1 MDIETE
7 KIRKLIED
15 GKKPTK
21 KDFIENPT
29 LLYYDDIVSVSLEQ
43 DPSIIVLLKGALLN
57 QRYCDIIVNQNM
69 EITEEIIKQN
79 PSLTKYK
86 NVMEKAILLNP
97 STIRYT
103 HCHISKETI
112 NQALQSYQI
121 KKEDFL
127 NNPYLMENEYIL
139 EQNPELDYYF
149 MYPIKII
156 ELKETIEQN
165 PLNIKDLEI
174 FKDKQN
180 YVNKIIYLVTKL
192 NELEGKID
200 QNQSYD
206 ELMTIIDRITEIR
219 YKKEKHNFEYT
230 DIISINY
237 KMIRTFEKIIE
248 TNNTTLLNNLGKQ
261 LFEFTNEKMPYG
273 IIKTKITEYYKEY
286 IEKKSLNI
294 DKTNDFCNQI
304 LNYHRDYYKSNEREQ
319 IILELKQALQ
329 LTKKKINQIHKSRKI
344 NKLTEIIK
352 NKQID
357 SLGIENYEKKLMKAL
372 STIKKDL
379 ETNKDII
386 KNNIEITPE
395 MFLQFEEL
403 FKENGTLTIEQ
414 VKNITNCN
422 NKEIVK
428 YIANKYER
436 IKLKFVD
443 KVKIE
448 DRSINK
454 EARANFGFNINNFV
468 INDKEKNNFT
478 LAMMI
483 HDITEEEL
491 DLILQNEEYFDDFK
505 KIIPFC
511 NISQELT
518 LSTIKK
524 IFTQYG
530 KIVEQEKEVLEK
542 HSLYE
547 NMDTIIMC
555 AKGLNKNNT
564 ICIDALGKNIIEKVG
579 ESYSSDYLEMYL
591 KMLRKNY
598 SHIPSVN
605 LKYKDIELK
614 SGDYF
619 NPERLL
625 IGKYPPGSCIDLNNV
640 AGEKTYKEC
649 LLKPESDVILLRK
662 DNVLFDRI
670 LAFRRGNVIQ
680 LVTQNEH
687 EYPLEMYEQI
697 KNQMLGQMR
706 NDNIDYIVVNENS
719 LEEKNLKTLTD
730 GRFTTYFPH
739 ADTTEKVYVLY
750 GNDKKFRFSA
760 SKQGKYYKK
769 RKKIN
774 YSPTI
779 EEIKRLLALNAY
791 INKKE
796 PMKFDLNAKAIC
808 GEDWILIENN
818 NEIKEIIL
826 NQEDIIAKQEMENA
840 KEILKENDKHL

>member
-15 GKKPTK
+15 GQKPTK

-43 DPSIIVLLKGALLN
+43 NPSIIVLLKGALLN

-103 HCHISKETI
+103 HCQISKETI
-112 NQALQSYQI
+112 NQALQSYEL
-121 KKEDFL
+121 KKEDIIH
-127 NNPYLMENEYIL
+127 NPYLMENKYMV
-139 EQNPELDYYF
+139 EQNPELFYYF
-149 MYPIKII
+149 MNPIKII
-156 ELKETIEQN
+156 ELKEAIEQN
-165 PLNIKDLEI
+165 PLKIKELEI

-180 YVNKIIYLVTKL
+180 YINKIIYFVTKL
-192 NELEGKID
+192 KQPEKID
-200 QNQSYD
+200 QNKAYND
-206 ELMTIIDRITEIR
+206 LMTIIDRITEIR
-219 YKKEKHNFEYT
+219 YKKEKHNFKYP

-237 KMIRTFEKIIE
+237 KMIKTFDEIIE
-248 TNNTTLLNNLGKQ
+248 TNNTTLLNSLGKQ

-273 IIKTKITEYYKEY
+273 IIKNKLTEYYKEY

-304 LNYHRDYYKSNEREQ
+304 LNYHRDYYKSNEQEQ
-319 IILELKQALQ
+319 ILLELNQALQ

-352 NKQID
+352 NKKVD
-357 SLGIENYEKKLMKAL
+357 LLGIENYEKKLTKAL
-372 STIKKDL
+372 SIVKKDL

-386 KNNIEITPE
+386 KNNIELTQE
-395 MFLQFEEL
+395 MFKQFEEI
-403 FKENGTLTIEQ
+403 FIENGTLTIEQ
-414 VKNITNCN
+414 VKNIVKCD
-422 NKEIVK
+422 NKDIIK

-448 DRSINK
+448 DRSIN
-454 EARANFGFNINNFV
+454 EESRAKFGFNINNFI

-697 KNQMLGQMR
+697 KDQMLIQMK

-750 GNDKKFRFSA
+750 GNDKKFHFSA

-769 RKKIN
+769 RKEIN

-796 PMKFDLNAKAIC
+796 PMQFDLNAKAIC

>member
-15 GKKPTK
+15 GQKPKK

-103 HCHISKETI
+103 HCQISKETI

-174 FKDKQN
+174 YKDKQY

-200 QNQSYD
+200 QNQSYND
-206 ELMTIIDRITEIR
+206 LMTIIDRITEIR

-304 LNYHRDYYKSNEREQ
+304 LNYHRDYYKSNEQEQ

-769 RKKIN
+769 RKEIN